1 VSEDGVAAAMR
12 SAIKENTDRFY
23 KKLSKI
29 VPVANPALGKDWL
42 KEVTSK
48 YLFNLC

>member
-1 VSEDGVAAAMR
+1 MSGDGVVAAMR
-12 SAIKENTDRFY
+12 FAIKEATDKFY

-42 KEVTSK
+42 KEV
-48 YLFNLC
+48 FF